1 MSLFQAGLLQDG
13 EGRLSDDVRNKILD
27 AFGYGTFEN
36 ARDITHL
43 HIRKAERGEHRPA
56 RTGVRARRL
65 RRPRPVHVT
74 EHTRALLSGGEGDE
88 AVKARLSAHI
98 AAHRALQEQGK

>member
-1 MSLFQAGLLQDG
+1 MVADG
-13 EGRLSDDVRNKILD
+13 QGRLSEDVRNKIMD

-43 HIRKAERGEHRPA
+43 HIRKAERENIA
-56 RTGVRARRL
+56 L
-65 RRPRPVHVT
+65 REREFGPDAYDDHAVHVT

-88 AVKARLSAHI
+88 AVKARHSAHI

>member
-1 MSLFQAGLLQDG
+1 MRTARAGS
-13 EGRLSDDVRNKILD
+13 RTTCAISSWT

-43 HIRKAERGEHRPA
+43 HIRKAERENIA
-56 RTGVRARRL
+56 L
-65 RRPRPVHVT
+65 REREFGPDAYDDHAVHIT